1 MRIITGTKFSYIPF
15 GLAHKILGSNEVVYE
30 EIQDKYRDRHEMH
43 WENKQLLQEKFKAA
57 FPELGMVVK
66 SEPKFAYSSKP

>member
-1 MRIITGTKFSYIPF
+1 LLDLIKRRAIFFDIVLDDK
-15 GLAHKILGSNEVVYE
+15 ADEQE
-30 EIQDKYRDRHEMH
+30 EYDI
-43 WENKQLLQEKFKAA
+43 KQLLQEKFKAT